1 MRRAFFFLKNQK
13 IPKAITES
21 PTTVPMTI
29 PAMAPPEIL
38 PPWSLSVGIGVELL
52 VVGVG
57 VAVDRSSARQL
68 ICILWGYGE
77 TFMHEDKYSTAAQTG
92 TGLHPDHYLELHTK
106 EPRLL
111 MRR

>member
-1 MRRAFFFLKNQK
+1 MCCALFFLTNQK
-13 IPKAITES
+13 IPKAKAES
-21 PTTVPMTI
+21 PTIAPMTI

-52 VVGVG
+52 IVGVG

-68 ICILWGYGE
+68 ICILWDYGE
-77 TFMHEDKYSTAAQTG
+77 TFMRGDKYSTAAQTG
-92 TGLHPDHYLELHTK
+92 TGLHPDHFLESHTR